1 MEFKFQ
7 QHLEIQFH
15 LQVIRRHHTHPK
27 EVVDW
32 ELLVLVGLII
42 WQVEVE
48 DLFIRK
54 QAHQLQQQMLVLV
67 EQVVE
72 QLDILVLVLVG
83 LLLSTLVVVVVLL
96 KETQVSQLLI
106 VEETVVPAS

>member
-54 QAHQLQQQMLVLV
+54 QELQHQMLVLV
-67 EQVVE
+67 VQVVE

-83 LLLSTLVVVVVLL
+83 LLLSTLVVVVVVL
-96 KETQVSQLLI
+96 KETQVAQLLI
-106 VEETVVPAS
+106 REATVVPVS